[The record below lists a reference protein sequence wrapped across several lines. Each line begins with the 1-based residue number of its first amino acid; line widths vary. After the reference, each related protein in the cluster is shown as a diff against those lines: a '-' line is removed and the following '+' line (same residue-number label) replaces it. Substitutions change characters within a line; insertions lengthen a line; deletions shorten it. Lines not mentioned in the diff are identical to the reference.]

1 MATEFR
7 LMNSLRPSSPLRLRP
22 YSDLHLE
29 FGVDDTFLSCLSDD
43 GADIVVLA
51 GDVHRGDKGVQWA
64 IERFACPV
72 VYVLGNHEPYGHDLD
87 DSIASCRDSARGS
100 NVVVL
105 ENEEVVFG
113 GVRFLGCTF
122 WTDFASNGAERVE
135 NAKTTARSLLPDF
148 EVISQSNHPLT
159 PDDVICRHGQSKS
172 WLNARLAT
180 PFPGRTVVV
189 THFPAHAD
197 ALHGGHPAD
206 SDLRAYFSPEV
217 PELFSHEIDV
227 WISGHTHW
235 SFQSTAG
242 PTRLISNQGGFP
254 GVSEPGEPQA
264 FQPDLIVEI

>member
-180 PFPGRTVVV
+180 PSLGELLSSPIFRHTQTPCM
-189 THFPAHAD
+189 AD
-197 ALHGGHPAD
+197 IQRIATFGLISVRKSRSYFHTRSMSGSAD
-206 SDLRAYFSPEV
+206 IPTGPFSQLLDRLV
-217 PELFSHEIDV
+217 
-227 WISGHTHW
+227 
-235 SFQSTAG
+235 SFQIKEGSRASRSRG
-242 PTRLISNQGGFP
+242 NRRLSSRI
-254 GVSEPGEPQA
+254 
-264 FQPDLIVEI
+264 